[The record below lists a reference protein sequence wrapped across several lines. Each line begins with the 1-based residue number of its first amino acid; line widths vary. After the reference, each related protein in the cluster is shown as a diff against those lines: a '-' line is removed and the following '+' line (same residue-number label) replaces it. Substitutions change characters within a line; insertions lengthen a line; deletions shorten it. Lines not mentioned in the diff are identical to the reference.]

1 MSILIGSLLYP
12 VTRLD
17 EIIVLRGKQ
26 VKSQRNRKPFS
37 ILRIYTGSCLFFIC
51 LSILSVYN
59 YQIYDQ
65 RSLVIFYIY
74 ELIFWLG
81 IKAGEIRFIIRRDY
95 GRIKNVSENVSFSLN
110 RQGQIIIH
118 IIYVGALL
126 SFVYF
131 LYLYRG
137 SFNITSFGASL
148 KAKFDEVARTRLEV
162 ITQFIMFAGSAVYL
176 IVIGAKNTVSRAT
189 LRMARICLFLPG
201 LRGAFLGRRF
211 TLAIETLIFFF
222 SEYESIKTRIRSMEP
237 KDKKTIKRVF
247 VVIILVVAVLLYIFS
262 QRIVYLP
269 EAMLIAS
276 PGDMQLKPFW
286 KQIYSQIGNRMSILA
301 YVSFYSSHAPYAFS
315 YSYANLFPDFPR
327 YWGLS
332 TFRVFIQIITNLLG
346 IHPNYA
352 EMAYQVPGIA
362 RYTGY
367 SGAMIQDF
375 GKYLSPFISFFFGF
389 IFSRIERGRNS
400 SSVCHSL
407 YPLIQVAC
415 LFAPVYFFSVGN
427 IDQVAI
433 WAIILA
439 PFCLS
444 KYEVDS

>member
-131 LYLYRG
+131 LY
-137 SFNITSFGASL
+137 
-148 KAKFDEVARTRLEV
+148 
-162 ITQFIMFAGSAVYL
+162 
-176 IVIGAKNTVSRAT
+176 
-189 LRMARICLFLPG
+189 CLFL
-201 LRGAFLGRRF
+201 
-211 TLAIETLIFFF
+211 
-222 SEYESIKTRIRSMEP
+222 
-237 KDKKTIKRVF
+237 
-247 VVIILVVAVLLYIFS
+247 
-262 QRIVYLP
+262 
-269 EAMLIAS
+269 
-276 PGDMQLKPFW
+276 
-286 KQIYSQIGNRMSILA
+286 
-301 YVSFYSSHAPYAFS
+301 
-315 YSYANLFPDFPR
+315 
-327 YWGLS
+327 
-332 TFRVFIQIITNLLG
+332 
-346 IHPNYA
+346 
-352 EMAYQVPGIA
+352 
-362 RYTGY
+362 
-367 SGAMIQDF
+367 
-375 GKYLSPFISFFFGF
+375 
-389 IFSRIERGRNS
+389 
-400 SSVCHSL
+400 
-407 YPLIQVAC
+407 
-415 LFAPVYFFSVGN
+415 
-427 IDQVAI
+427 
-433 WAIILA
+433 
-439 PFCLS
+439 
-444 KYEVDS
+444 